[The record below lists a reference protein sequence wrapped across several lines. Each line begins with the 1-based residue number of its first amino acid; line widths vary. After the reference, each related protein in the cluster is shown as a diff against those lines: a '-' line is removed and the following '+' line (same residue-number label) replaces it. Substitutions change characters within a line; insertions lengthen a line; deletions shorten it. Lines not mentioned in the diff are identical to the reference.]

1 MDECDA
7 CDYMRMLVMW
17 ILMWMGVDV
26 DLCLGRLMCGRMYM
40 FSCVCV
46 RLDACASMYVYLC
59 VWLDGSSADVDV
71 FESSCMRGC
80 VRMHVYDCACVD
92 VYVDAD
98 VCQVHVCICE
108 CMCGFTCM
116 CLYVSVDGYVW
127 KGSFVYVD
135 VFVCMCLG
143 VWLRASAS
151 VRMQICVNAYDSARG
166 CIRLTND

>member
-1 MDECDA
+1 
-7 CDYMRMLVMW
+7 
-17 ILMWMGVDV
+17 VDG
-26 DLCLGRLMCGRMYM
+26 CICFR
-40 FSCVCV
+40 VCV
-46 RLDACASMYVYLC
+46 RVWMHVHLC
-59 VWLDGSSADVDV
+59 MCIFVPLLDGSSADVDV